1 VVIEDNWLHANYGSI
16 PTDEQ
21 LLRPWHLSGATGL
34 IGASISCTRG
44 VYAAELQAIARA
56 LAIFPLS
63 FHLHIHS
70 DSQASLAAIHSFL
83 QQSNERKRMR
93 MSARPLLQFIF
104 CLITRRQAAG
114 GSISFSHVR
123 AHTAGSDL
131 RCVGNRL
138 ADHQANLCRSK
149 PDRSYLLTFQRLPLH
164 LCEHRLHLRDERGS
178 GLQMLDDVRRVSLSQ
193 LQQQAMAKWKG
204 KPWPQGYCASSGV
217 VELGRICMRY
227 APSTFQSTF
236 LHVAT
241 NSIHF
246 HWVESPTA
254 PDRLQPLSCAAC
266 SEPLSF
272 LHLLSCPSS
281 TSTAFR
287 QKQSSILRLLPADA
301 STRDWSRT
309 HAHLPL
315 LPLLEQL
322 FPFSTPFSSTSS
334 TLPSHSTDEE
344 KRRHLCLCMCG
355 AFTLRQAN
363 AALRSLGHS
372 PSDPAAQL
380 LMQRLRFL
388 CLELI
393 GAAYSCWK
401 SPSG

>member
-1 VVIEDNWLHANYGSI
+1 MLPLLTPVSVAHDLWQGWGASIPSQTAQVYTDGSYAASANPDSSSSSLAVVIEDDWLHANYGSI

-34 IGASISCTRG
+34 ICASISCTRG
-44 VYAAELQAIARA
+44 GYAAELQAIARA
-56 LAIFPLS
+56 LAIFLLS

-70 DSQASLAAIHSFL
+70 DSQASLAAIHSFQ

-93 MSARPLLQFIF
+93 MSARPLLQ
-104 CLITRRQAAG
+104 LISSLIARRQAAG

-131 RCVGNRL
+131 RSVGNRL
-138 ADHQANLCRSK
+138 TDHQANLCRSK
-149 PDRSYLLTFQRLPLH
+149 PERSYPLTLQQLPLH

-178 GLQMLDDVRRVSLSQ
+178 GLQIIDDVRRVSLSQ
-193 LQQQAMAKWKG
+193 LQQQALAKWKG
-204 KPWPQGYCASSGV
+204 KPWPQNYCASPGV

-227 APSTFQSTF
+227 APSTIQSTF

-266 SEPLSF
+266 SEPLSL

-287 QKQSSILRLLPADA
+287 QKLQRSILRLLAEDA
-301 STRDWSRT
+301 PTRDWSQT
-309 HAHLPL
+309 HGHLPL

-322 FPFSTPFSSTSS
+322 FPFSTTSSSSSS
-334 TLPSHSTDEE
+334 TLPFHS
-344 KRRHLCLCMCG
+344 
-355 AFTLRQAN
+355 
-363 AALRSLGHS
+363 
-372 PSDPAAQL
+372 SD
-380 LMQRLRFL
+380 
-388 CLELI
+388 
-393 GAAYSCWK
+393 
-401 SPSG
+401 

>member
-1 VVIEDNWLHANYGSI
+1 LHANYGSI

-56 LAIFPLS
+56 LAIFPHS

-70 DSQASLAAIHSFL
+70 DSQASLAAIHSFQ
-83 QQSNERKRMR
+83 QQSNERKRIRKKKMR
-93 MSARPLLQFIF
+93 MSARPLLQLISSA
-104 CLITRRQAAG
+104 ITRRQAAG
-114 GSISFSHVR
+114 GSIFFSQVR

-131 RCVGNRL
+131 RRVGNRL
-138 ADHQANLCRSK
+138 AVHQANLCRSK
-149 PDRSYLLTFQRLPLH
+149 PDRSYPLTLQQLPLH
-164 LCEHRLHLRDERGS
+164 LCEHRLHIRDERSS
-178 GLQMLDDVRRVSLSQ
+178 GLQIIDDVRRVSLPQ

-204 KPWPQGYCASSGV
+204 KPWPQGYFASPGV

-227 APSTFQSTF
+227 APSTIQHTF

-246 HWVESPTA
+246 HWVESPAA

-266 SEPLSF
+266 SEPLSL
-272 LHLLSCPSS
+272 LHILSCPSS
-281 TSTAFR
+281 TSTSFR
-287 QKQSSILRLLPADA
+287 QKLQRSILRLLAEDA

-315 LPLLEQL
+315 LPLLEHL
-322 FPFSTPFSSTSS
+322 FPFSTPPSSSSS

-344 KRRHLCLCMCG
+344 KRRHLCLCMGG

-372 PSDPAAQL
+372 PINPAAQL

-401 SPSG
+401 NPSG